1 MTMKAKRAA
10 RRRGRKRSIG
20 PREPNGRISR
30 ADREQQGPVILDEAL
45 AQRARAMGVVC
56 MTVDAKLRK
65 AMQDEWAGYPLGR
78 LRLLGKITDRQFRA
92 GASYAILRRRW
103 DRLAEVPSRHAKVAR
118 LPIASE
124 CPQDLAPQVID
135 LLVLERESDIDGA
148 WLRAKL
154 HLRKLQRLI
163 GPGEALAV
171 LEAVCVDEAAP
182 AVRDWLPL
190 LRLGLDRVAEHFR
203 LPPEGGKPRK
213 SEEVQ
218 SSEFVNG

>member
-1 MTMKAKRAA
+1 MSMRAKRKAN
-10 RRRGRKRSIG
+10 RRGRKRSVAI
-20 PREPNGRISR
+20 REPNGRVSR
-30 ADREQQGPVILDEAL
+30 ASQEQHGPVILDEVL
-45 AQRARAMGVVC
+45 AQRARAIGVDC
-56 MTVDAKLRK
+56 MNVDAKLRK

-78 LRLLGKITDRQFRA
+78 LRLLGEITDRQFRA

-135 LLVLERESDIDGA
+135 LLALERESDMDGA

-154 HLRKLQRLI
+154 HLRKLERLI
-163 GPGEALAV
+163 GQGEAVSV
-171 LEAVCVDEAAP
+171 LEAVCVVEAAP

-190 LRLGLDRVAEHFR
+190 LRVALDRVAEHFR
-203 LPPEGGKPRK
+203 LPLEEGGSQR
-213 SEEVQ
+213 SEVVR

>member
-1 MTMKAKRAA
+1 MSTKAKKAA
-10 RRRGRKRSIG
+10 RRRGRKRSMG
-20 PREPNGRISR
+20 GREPSGRISR

-45 AQRARAMGVVC
+45 AQRARAMGVEC

-65 AMQDEWAGYPLGR
+65 AMQDEWAGFPLGR
-78 LRLLGKITDRQFRA
+78 LRLLGEITDRQFRA

-135 LLVLERESDIDGA
+135 LLALERESDMDGA

-154 HLRKLQRLI
+154 HLRKLGRLI
-163 GPGEALAV
+163 GQGETVSV
-171 LEAVCVDEAAP
+171 LEAVCVEEAAP

-190 LRLGLDRVAEHFR
+190 LRVALDRVAEHFR
-203 LPPEGGKPRK
+203 LPPERERRTTKVESGAIFRIC
-213 SEEVQ
+213 
-218 SSEFVNG
+218 

>member
-1 MTMKAKRAA
+1 MKAKRAA
-10 RRRGRKRSIG
+10 RRRGRKRTVG
-20 PREPNGRISR
+20 KREPNGRISR

-45 AQRARAMGVVC
+45 AQRARAMGVDC

-78 LRLLGKITDRQFRA
+78 LRLLGEITDRQFRA

-135 LLVLERESDIDGA
+135 LLVLERESDMDGA

-154 HLRKLQRLI
+154 HLRKLERLI
-163 GPGEALAV
+163 GQCEAVAV
-171 LEAVCVDEAAP
+171 LEAVCVEEAAP

-203 LPPEGGKPRK
+203 LPADGDEPGK
-213 SEEVQ
+213 SEGVR